1 MNTVSKYDVADV
13 VKHISG
19 SSGTDNAGSGGING
33 IFGAIL
39 AEISQNSL
47 ESNAEGKVAE
57 GGTELPPLVSAEPD
71 STLSRTPT
79 VDQLVAHLNTRI
91 FEERASEPDFNVKNP
106 TLESIDND
114 LNFNSDGTVVARDKS
129 EKGVNITRLSADIGN
144 EAIRAPDEAL
154 KTGGGAIKILAKADG
169 FESYEMAPRVLNNRQ
184 HEFEIQSLSSI
195 KKQKLTE
202 AALSKNIEALPATE
216 KSYNERID
224 PKFLNFQKSGDF
236 KDTNYI
242 GIRSESE
249 IVKDES
255 VRVEKLR
262 ENRPVILG
270 PAKYLPASPDIRT
283 KQADQRDSENRTDGD
298 SPLKRGI
305 DNIDVS
311 LLKNAEEAITTARG
325 TRQEDVNL
333 DAINQKNISLESNRG
348 ADELGPEKRFAEQ
361 VLNSKE
367 TKLDDLKISNNGVVK
382 DSLKALSTPMPKPS
396 EAEKLSST
404 VHTGIVGDRPF
415 VEQLSNTKNLSSSE
429 IAVKLNNYSSNKS
442 IENQVS
448 QSEHKP
454 AEKNSIDTDKR
465 QVTLDTGK
473 RHADPGVAHI
483 PVMRGNTKN
492 KYFEQLSGQ
501 SKNRIDTVNLEK
513 ITKRPV
519 NETVSTYNTQE
530 DRGSNS
536 ARPLVSVEGNQLA
549 NERNFSSGIASNIDV
564 RSYEIT
570 EGINSKVRTSNVPV
584 SDFHAG
590 MQAALKGHLSRISA
604 GNTKF
609 TVSLFPENFGKIEV
623 EVTFSEDAGLNVK
636 MFSDNPEATKLLQ
649 QNISTLRENL
659 AFEKVSE
666 LVIDSNREKSSDG
679 NFADDSSQSQQLVD
693 KDAESF
699 LSEEGSEEEKV
710 DESGSSNM
718 SEGLDTYV

>member
-19 SSGTDNAGSGGING
+19 SSETDNAGSGGING
-33 IFGAIL
+33 IFGTIL

-57 GGTELPPLVSAEPD
+57 GGTELPPLVPAEPD
-71 STLSRTPT
+71 STLGRTPT

-91 FEERASEPDFNVKNP
+91 FEERVSEPDFKVKNP
-106 TLESIDND
+106 TSESIDNG
-114 LNFNSDGTVVARDKS
+114 LNFNSEGAVVTRDIS
-129 EKGVNITRLSADIGN
+129 EKGGNRTRLSADN
-144 EAIRAPDEAL
+144 ANDAMQAPDEEL
-154 KTGGGAIKILAKADG
+154 KTDVGVIKILAKADG
-169 FESYEMAPRVLNNRQ
+169 FESYEMAPHIVNNRQ
-184 HEFEIQSLSSI
+184 HEFEIKSLSSI
-195 KKQKLTE
+195 EKQKLTE
-202 AALSKNIEALPATE
+202 AALSKNIEALPVTE

-224 PKFLNFQKSGDF
+224 PKFLNFQKSVDF

-249 IVKDES
+249 RVKDES

-262 ENRPVILG
+262 EKRPVILG
-270 PAKYLPASPDIRT
+270 PAKYLPASSDIRT
-283 KQADQRDSENRTDGD
+283 ELADQRDSENRTDGY

-305 DNIDVS
+305 DDIDVS
-311 LLKNAEEAITTARG
+311 LLRNAEGAIPTARG
-325 TRQEDVNL
+325 AGQEDANL
-333 DAINQKNISLESNRG
+333 DAINQKNISLESNRD
-348 ADELGPEKRFAEQ
+348 ADELRLEKRFAEQ

-513 ITKRPV
+513 TTKRPV
-519 NETVSTYNTQE
+519 NETVSSYNTQE

-564 RSYEIT
+564 RGYEIT
-570 EGINSKVRTSNVPV
+570 EGINSKARTSSVPV
-584 SDFHAG
+584 SDFPAG
-590 MQAALKGHLSRISA
+590 MQAALKGHLSQTSA

-693 KDAESF
+693 KDAESS
-699 LSEEGSEEEKV
+699 LSEESSEEEKV

>member
-19 SSGTDNAGSGGING
+19 VSETGNAGSGGINA

-47 ESNAEGKVAE
+47 ESNLEGKVAE
-57 GGTELPPLVSAEPD
+57 GGTELPPLLPAEPD
-71 STLSRTPT
+71 STLSKTLT

-91 FEERASEPDFNVKNP
+91 FEDKVSEPDFNVKNP
-106 TLESIDND
+106 TLESIDNE

-129 EKGVNITRLSADIGN
+129 EKGVNMTRLSADIAN

-216 KSYNERID
+216 KSHNERID
-224 PKFLNFQKSGDF
+224 PKFLNDPKSGDF

-242 GIRSESE
+242 GIRIESE
-249 IVKDES
+249 RVKDES

-262 ENRPVILG
+262 EKRPVILG
-270 PAKYLPASPDIRT
+270 PAKYLPASSDIRT
-283 KQADQRDSENRTDGD
+283 ELADQRDSENRTDGYG
-298 SPLKRGI
+298 PLKREI
-305 DNIDVS
+305 DDIDVS
-311 LLKNAEEAITTARG
+311 LLKNAGGAIPTARG
-325 TRQEDVNL
+325 ARQEDANL
-333 DAINQKNISLESNRG
+333 DAINQKNISLESNSG
-348 ADELGPEKRFAEQ
+348 ADELRPEKRFVEQ

-367 TKLDDLKISNNGVVK
+367 TKLDDLKTSNNSVVK
-382 DSLKALSTPMPKPS
+382 DSPKALSTPMSKPS
-396 EAEKLSST
+396 EPAKLSAT
-404 VHTGIVGDRPF
+404 HHTAISGDRPF
-415 VEQLSNTKNLSSSE
+415 VDQLSNTKNLSSSE
-429 IAVKLNNYSSNKS
+429 TAVKLDDYSSNKS
-442 IENQVS
+442 FERQVL
-448 QSEHKP
+448 QSEDKLTK
-454 AEKNSIDTDKR
+454 KNFIDTDKR
-465 QVTLDTGK
+465 QASFDIGK
-473 RHADPGVAHI
+473 RHAEPGVAYN
-483 PVMRGNTKN
+483 PVIRGNTKN
-492 KYFEQLSGQ
+492 KDSEQLSDQ
-501 SKNRIDTVNLEK
+501 SQNRIDTVNLEK
-513 ITKRPV
+513 TTKRPV
-519 NETVSTYNTQE
+519 SATVSSYNIQE
-530 DRGSNS
+530 DRGSNL
-536 ARPLVSVEGNQLA
+536 ARPFVSIEGNQLV
-549 NERNFSSGIASNIDV
+549 NERNSSSGITPNIDV
-564 RSYEIT
+564 RGYEIT
-570 EGINSKVRTSNVPV
+570 EGINIKERTSNVPV
-584 SDFHAG
+584 SNFPAG
-590 MQAALKGHLSRISA
+590 MQAALKGHLSQTSA

-636 MFSDNPEATKLLQ
+636 MFSENPEATKLLQ

-693 KDAESF
+693 KDAESS
-699 LSEEGSEEEKV
+699 LSEESSEEEKV

-718 SEGLDTYV
+718 GEGLDTYV